1 MKTIAVVGMGYVGLP
16 LALAFADIGLKVYGL
31 DTDRTK
37 IAALSRGESYINYL
51 PAVEVRSGLEDGF
64 EPLVMHGEAVTDCDA
79 VIICVPTPL
88 DHHGAPDVSAIEDVA
103 ISIGP
108 FLRDGC
114 LVVLESTSYPGT
126 TRKVLAPIL
135 RELLQGNAKIHVA
148 YSPERVDPGNE
159 MRLRDIPK
167 LVGGEDDAALDAAAK
182 FYALV
187 FNAVIPCASCEIAE
201 AAKLVEN
208 AFRNVN
214 IAFVNELK
222 TLFDRMNLDVWAVLD
237 AAETKPYGFMR
248 FNPGAGLGGHCIPID
263 PFYLAWAC
271 KGCGVTARMIEL
283 AGRINNAMPEYVVQK
298 AVEALNTAGK
308 AVNGASLLLLGVA
321 YKPGVDDLRESPSMA
336 IWKRLAAMGARIHFY
351 DPEIKTVCG
360 ETPDPWV
367 CESVKVNCG
376 LEFDAALV
384 LAVTEIP
391 NGLLDRASIVIDT
404 RNLVSNA
411 VRA

>member
-1 MKTIAVVGMGYVGLP
+1 
-16 LALAFADIGLKVYGL
+16 
-31 DTDRTK
+31 
-37 IAALSRGESYINYL
+37 
-51 PAVEVRSGLEDGF
+51 
-64 EPLVMHGEAVTDCDA
+64 
-79 VIICVPTPL
+79 
-88 DHHGAPDVSAIEDVA
+88 
-103 ISIGP
+103 
-108 FLRDGC
+108 LRDGC